1 LHLEALLKLFWAANS
16 REPADVK
23 ERHEWASPADYLR
36 PVNPLQILTI
46 SDIEQ
51 ELARVDAHAP
61 MLQLGST
68 PASVEQIDA
77 LIGRANGSRTI
88 TVTYRERTTRYVVK
102 GVEVTLTEDALEN
115 SGVDISVKSGVVTL
129 SGTVASAAGRTRAVA
144 IAKGTEGVKD
154 VKDSLKVAKK

>member
-1 LHLEALLKLFWAANS
+1 MFPGDRGAALYRWLHLEALLKLFWAANS

-88 TVTYRERTTRYVVK
+88 TVTYRNAP
-102 GVEVTLTEDALEN
+102 L
-115 SGVDISVKSGVVTL
+115 VTL
-129 SGTVASAAGRTRAVA
+129 SRELR
-144 IAKGTEGVKD
+144 
-154 VKDSLKVAKK
+154 